1 MKYIFLCL
9 IFSCFIFASNSYA
22 QERLALVIGNGD
34 YYSVPSLSNPVN
46 DAKYMAIVLKNL
58 GFKVI
63 LKLNAS
69 KKAMKKAV
77 REFGQGLHRDDVALF
92 YYSGYGLQF
101 NNQNY
106 LIPVNA
112 NIKGYNNIK
121 FEGFDVKKVLHKMQR
136 ANGDGVNIVILDAS
150 RNNPFQS
157 NLIRKGLAEMKAP
170 LGFLLA
176 YSTLPNEIASN
187 SIYTTYLL
195 NALSNNQKVSMS
207 IFEMLKK
214 VTMQVAAKTNRKQT
228 PWTSY
233 ALTKQFCFGNCGVAC
248 PKCSQLLNVCEKHLQ
263 ANRLTSGK
271 GGTALQCYQEVLK
284 KDHTN
289 KKALA
294 GLDKIEARYVR
305 WTEGALNNGRVNKA
319 KQYIESLREV
329 KPESLK
335 LAKLEKRVY
344 TPEEIKKIKSVS
356 TNNRW
361 SFFETVSDISS
372 SLINSIVKIWPFLLI
387 VVIVIPLI
395 LFGLL
400 RKQEQVQRFLAFNP
414 FDYFRL
420 LWWMLVIPQQLINY
434 REKFGEADEMR
445 LSKWLTSSLIWLPL
459 LIPNLALGLELFSH
473 ANNALLP
480 ETFFKISAGLVGC
493 WLLVGWLGDLDKDF
507 AFLVVLLVAFGMGFG
522 VAGIVAGGVVVIVAV
537 IVAVLVAFIVAFVRS
552 IGFAFFVAFIIAAGM
567 VAHLEAGIE
576 AGLEACVAGIVMVG
590 IAFFVAVNVK
600 ASLTNGK
607 VSWLARFAFLLLIS
621 AHLFLIYYCFLGGL
635 GLF

>member
-1 MKYIFLCL
+1 M
-9 IFSCFIFASNSYA
+9 
-22 QERLALVIGNGD
+22 
-34 YYSVPSLSNPVN
+34 
-46 DAKYMAIVLKNL
+46 
-58 GFKVI
+58 
-63 LKLNAS
+63 
-69 KKAMKKAV
+69 
-77 REFGQGLHRDDVALF
+77 
-92 YYSGYGLQF
+92 
-101 NNQNY
+101 
-106 LIPVNA
+106 
-112 NIKGYNNIK
+112 
-121 FEGFDVKKVLHKMQR
+121 
-136 ANGDGVNIVILDAS
+136 
-150 RNNPFQS
+150 
-157 NLIRKGLAEMKAP
+157 
-170 LGFLLA
+170 
-176 YSTLPNEIASN
+176 
-187 SIYTTYLL
+187 
-195 NALSNNQKVSMS
+195 
-207 IFEMLKK
+207 
-214 VTMQVAAKTNRKQT
+214 
-228 PWTSY
+228 
-233 ALTKQFCFGNCGVAC
+233 
-248 PKCSQLLNVCEKHLQ
+248 NVCEKHLQ

-284 KDHTN
+284 KDPTN

-319 KQYIESLREV
+319 KQYIENLREV
-329 KPESLK
+329 KPKSPK

-356 TNNRW
+356 PSTNNRW

-372 SLINSIVKIWPFLLI
+372 SLIKSIVKIWPFLLI

-473 ANNALLP
+473 VNNALLP
-480 ETFFKISAGLVGC
+480 DTYFGISAGLVGC

-522 VAGIVAGGVVVIVAV
+522 VAGIVASGIVVIVAV

-607 VSWLARFAFLLLIS
+607 ASWLARFAFLLLIS